1 MNRAELEERLLL
13 LVDQKVI
20 TTHASN
26 VTKLAFER
34 LLDVLKVREIEQ
46 AEMLFTHLPT
56 ALSRIENGEGVEAP
70 APEVMSEVNDSPHF
84 PIVEKQVIFIE
95 EKWEKLLPQEEKEY
109 LYMHYTNVINLTIGG
124 E

>member
-13 LVDQKVI
+13 LVDQQVI
-20 TTHASN
+20 TTHASD

-34 LLDVLKVREIEQ
+34 LIDSLNVRELEQ

-56 ALSRIENGEGVEAP
+56 ALSRIGNGESVEGP
-70 APEVMSEVNDSPHF
+70 APEIMSEIKTSPHF
-84 PIVEKQVIFIE
+84 HLAEKQVIFIE
-95 EKWEKLLPQEEKEY
+95 GQWGKELPLEEKEY
-109 LYMHYTNVINLTIGG
+109 LYMHYTNVINLTVEG